1 MVETGEITFEL
12 ELEMLQPVLG
22 VHFKQSAEPKSFTIK
37 ALKPGAGNPTSL
49 GVYRVSGEALVQG
62 SLSDFSVVVKHLADG
77 KPFMDASEPKGWNY
91 WRRETAFFES
101 PLAARIPSTIGHP
114 SYLGETVLPDG
125 SALFWNGDLGNLEK
139 SEWTWDGCLTAA
151 KLVAELNS
159 VKSDDLSAFPWLNRS
174 QVEGWAE
181 LHRVWNTLE
190 SNLAML
196 LNIAQS
202 NAQFAT
208 SAFAEYLDRYDRI
221 AEILSTGRHSFVHG
235 DFNLNNLVPPK
246 NQDQMIALD
255 WQLCGE
261 ARIGTEV
268 AAIYNTAI
276 EHKVTSPT
284 ADSFEQ
290 LCAAYTHRFNDL
302 NPADPI
308 SLNEVRLAAAAMGYF
323 IMVNMP
329 LFFMNFPPPENEDER
344 RERLSQMATGFFEGA
359 VEVYAKVLR
368 SLE

>member
-12 ELEMLQPVLG
+12 EAAMLQSVLESKFG
-22 VHFKQSAEPKSFTIK
+22 HAVSLKNFTIK

-49 GVYRVSGEALVQG
+49 GVYRVSGEAEVQG
-62 SLSDFSVVVKHLADG
+62 SLSNFSVVVKHLADG
-77 KPFMDASEPKGWNY
+77 KPFMDASAPEGWNY

-101 PLAARIPSTIGHP
+101 PLAARIPSAIGFP
-114 SYLGETVLPDG
+114 AYLGETVLADG

-139 SEWTWDGCLTAA
+139 SVWTWDDCLTASA
-151 KLVAELNS
+151 LVAEVNS
-159 VKSDDLSAFPWLNRS
+159 VKSDDLGEYPWLNRS

-181 LHRVWNTLE
+181 LHRVWNTFE
-190 SNLAML
+190 SNLPTL
-196 LNIAQS
+196 LDVIQS
-202 NAQFAT
+202 SERLAD
-208 SAFAEYLDRYDRI
+208 SAFAGYLDRYDYI
-221 AEILSTGRHSFVHG
+221 ANVLSTGRHSFVHG
-235 DFNLNNLVPPK
+235 DFNLNNLVPAKGDSP
-246 NQDQMIALD
+246 MIALD

-284 ADSFEQ
+284 SESFEQ
-290 LCAAYTHRFNDL
+290 LCEVYTNRFNEL
-302 NPADPI
+302 NPANPI
-308 SLNEVRLAAAAMGYF
+308 SIDEVRLAAAAMGYF

-344 RERLSQMATGFFEGA
+344 RERLSQMATSFFEGA
-359 VEVYAKVLR
+359 VEVYAKVLK